1 MGFHASL
8 ADSSLFI
15 YRENNY
21 LLYLLVYVD
30 DIVITG
36 NSPSFLNILIQQLSH
51 AFELKDLGPFYYF
64 LGLHI
69 IRISRGLYLNQSKY
83 AKDLLQKHNMLS
95 SKVDRTPC
103 APNLRLV
110 PNEGHFLANP
120 HEHRSLIG
128 SLHYLTFTRPNL
140 SFVVHQV
147 CQFMVVPTN
156 AHLVAVKRF
165 LIYLNGNPTSGIFL
179 QSGPLSLFAFFDSD

>member
-1 MGFHASL
+1 M
-8 ADSSLFI
+8 
-15 YRENNY
+15 ENNY
-21 LLYLLVYVD
+21 LHYLLVHVD
-30 DIVITG
+30 DIVLTG
-36 NSPSFLNILIQQLSH
+36 NSPSFLNILIQQLRH

-83 AKDLLQKHNMLS
+83 AQDLLQKHNMLS

-120 HEHRSLIG
+120 HEYRNLDG
-128 SLHYLTFTRPNL
+128 SLHYLTFTRPDL
-140 SFVVHQV
+140 SFAVHQV

-156 AHLVAVKRF
+156 AHLGAIKCF
-165 LIYLNGNPTSGIFL
+165 LRYLNGNPTSGIFL
-179 QSGPLSLFAFFDSD
+179 QSGPLSLSAFSDSN